1 MAISGRSVRITRNS
15 VAIVGARADSVTIN
29 NEPLDITD
37 KDDSGWRTMLGDAG
51 IRTIS
56 CEVEGVLKNDT
67 LLADSVGTANTTLLR
82 ECIVTISGIG
92 TLTGD
97 FMLQGLQIGAEQADV
112 TTFTATLESG
122 ESMVV
127 TIGPY
132 NTVLPAITGTLDEGD
147 TLTTTNGTWS
157 GDATITFARAWQR
170 GNANDPNNPS
180 WTNISGAT
188 ATTYVLAAA
197 DVGKYI
203 RCRVTATNSVGST
216 VAFSNIV
223 GPITT

>member
-56 CEVEGVLKNDT
+56 CEVEGVLKDDT
-67 LLADSVGTANTTLLR
+67 LLADSVGAANTTLLR

-122 ESMVV
+122 ENMVV

-132 NTVLPAITGTLDEGD
+132 NTVLPAVTGTLAEGD
-147 TLTTTNGTWS
+147 TLTTTNGTWL

-170 GNANDPNNPS
+170 GNANDPNDPS
-180 WTNISGAT
+180 WANISGAT

-197 DVGKYI
+197 DVGKYV